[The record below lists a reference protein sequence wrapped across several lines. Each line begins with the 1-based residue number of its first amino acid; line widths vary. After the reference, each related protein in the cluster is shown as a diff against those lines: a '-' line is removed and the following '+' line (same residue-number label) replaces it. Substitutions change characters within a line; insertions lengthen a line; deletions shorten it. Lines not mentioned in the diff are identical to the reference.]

1 MDCKL
6 VWHFIDPWLVLGLYS
21 MLFSLFH
28 GMFQILPDIFK
39 GTQHV
44 TGLKVYTILIEYL
57 LLIQAILHKDFPGM
71 YGFFKSPLTLPP
83 NIAVLPTKTSAK
95 IEE

>member
-1 MDCKL
+1 MACYKFYL
-6 VWHFIDPWLVLGLYS
+6 TYS
-21 MLFSLFH
+21 KAGH
-28 GMFQILPDIFK
+28 V
-39 GTQHV
+39 TQHV
-44 TGLKVYTILIEYL
+44 TGLKVYTILIEYI